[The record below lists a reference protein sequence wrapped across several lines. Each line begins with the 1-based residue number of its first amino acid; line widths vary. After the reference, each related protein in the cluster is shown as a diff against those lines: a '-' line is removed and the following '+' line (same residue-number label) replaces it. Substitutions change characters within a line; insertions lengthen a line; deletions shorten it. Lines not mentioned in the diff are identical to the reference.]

1 MDEAESLL
9 LQAQRSRIQILPLY
23 SPLRQGQRPSTS
35 PEVDAI
41 VQPYLSSVMV
51 LSELAVA
58 PLTSSLSASSTS
70 GVHIDVGKRLK
81 CVSGVVEFATLFLIK
96 ALSSLRLY

>member
-1 MDEAESLL
+1 MDEAERLL

-58 PLTSSLSASSTS
+58 PLTSSTS